1 MQKYFTI
8 LTRLGREKIAS
19 AQVNGTPIFLTEMA
33 IGSST
38 REPLETYIALEN
50 EKWRG
55 PINQLKVDP
64 ANPHWIIAET
74 HVPADVGGWMV
85 REIGL
90 IDMDGDLIVIGR
102 QPDTYKPNLGEGTA
116 KELIIKLIIEV
127 SNTECIDLSIDPST
141 VMASREYV
149 DNKYSETVKR
159 LEERMDAFQSEV
171 QQKIDGLSSMTDML
185 AKGLQRV
192 MIILEL
198 DGKTQGGYGFFD
210 DFEGTPKAMQ
220 PLTQQLILEKE
231 LPAGTTEIE
240 QDGTIFKVGEDL
252 TIFDDENQEEIQVL
266 NISSGLVVTELQYH
280 YKKGAIITGST
291 QTKLY
296 TETDIKGV
304 TAHG

>member
-1 MQKYFTI
+1 MTQYYTVMTTIGIQK
-8 LTRLGREKIAS
+8 LAA
-19 AQVNGTPIFLTEMA
+19 AQAGGPRVHISEMA
-33 IGSST
+33 VGDSR
-38 REPLETYIALEN
+38 REPSPEYTALEN

-90 IDMDGDLIVIGR
+90 FDMDGDLIVIGR

-240 QDGTIFKVGEDL
+240 QDGTMFEVGDEL
-252 TIFDDENQEEIQVL
+252 TIFDKENLEDVVVKEVTDSKLLISKL
-266 NISSGLVVTELQYH
+266 NNSYT
-280 YKKGAIITGST
+280 KGAVLTGNTRDNQFIQST
-291 QTKLY
+291 V
-296 TETDIKGV
+296 KGSV
-304 TAHG
+304 V

>member
-1 MQKYFTI
+1 MTQYYTVMTTIGIQK
-8 LTRLGREKIAS
+8 LAA
-19 AQVNGTPIFLTEMA
+19 AQAGGPRVHISEMA
-33 IGSST
+33 VGDSR
-38 REPLETYIALEN
+38 REPSPEYTALEN

-55 PINQLKVDP
+55 PINQLKVDS

-90 IDMDGDLIVIGR
+90 FDIDGDLIVIGR

-171 QQKIDGLSSMTDML
+171 QQKIDGLSSMTNML

-220 PLTQQLILEKE
+220 PLTQQFILEKE

-240 QDGTIFKVGEDL
+240 QDGTMFEVGDEL
-252 TIFDDENQEEIQVL
+252 TIFDKEHSEDVIVREATQDKLIIRRLENSYL
-266 NISSGLVVTELQYH
+266 
-280 YKKGAIITGST
+280 KGALITGKTTGTSFK
-291 QTKLY
+291 QYEL
-296 TETDIKGV
+296 KGELL
-304 TAHG
+304 